1 MSRNVELESAI
12 KYTISN
18 PTRYNGF
25 LRVAAN
31 NFIPL
36 RNIKGKTLT
45 SPMICQKDYNF
56 VRDLKTRV
64 FLTHGES

>member
-31 NFIPL
+31 NRGCNLYKAWQRGCCAVDFKPGPL
-36 RNIKGKTLT
+36 R
-45 SPMICQKDYNF
+45 
-56 VRDLKTRV
+56 
-64 FLTHGES
+64 